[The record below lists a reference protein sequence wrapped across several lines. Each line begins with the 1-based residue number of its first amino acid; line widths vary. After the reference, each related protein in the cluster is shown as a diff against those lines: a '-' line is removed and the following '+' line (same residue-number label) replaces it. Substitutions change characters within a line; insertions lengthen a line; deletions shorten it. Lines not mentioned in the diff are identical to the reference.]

1 MLSFHAFSDA
11 LLAQQPLTGRIY
23 GTDLLGVLRKLVVKA
38 VVAPFE
44 LVASQSAEVFTYR
57 PNRSEPF
64 PGSADGGA
72 VSSSVPVI

>member
-38 VVAPFE
+38 ADRAQAVDGPDERRRVE
-44 LVASQSAEVFTYR
+44 LSTFLLY
-57 PNRSEPF
+57 
-64 PGSADGGA
+64 
-72 VSSSVPVI
+72 